1 MKKDCAEAFIV
12 SFNFNVNGDI
22 NLALV
27 GQRDAKGE
35 MQIVNA
41 YDGNDAKALYEL
53 VSKKENSNV

>member
-1 MKKDCAEAFIV
+1 MKKDCAGAFIV
-12 SFNFNVNGDI
+12 SFNFDANGDI

-27 GQRDAKGE
+27 GQRDDKGE

-53 VSKKENSNV
+53 VSKKEKSNV

>member
-12 SFNFNVNGDI
+12 SFNFNANGDI
-22 NLALV
+22 NLAIV

-41 YDGNDAKALYEL
+41 YDGDDAKALYEL
-53 VSKKENSNV
+53 VSKKEISNV